1 MASKK
6 QKQQKKGIFFARKAQ
21 QVLAGGLSHS
31 QELEVSL
38 HSGLYLLV
46 FNKRGI
52 DRSVKAG
59 LLLIKVEMLRL
70 MEVEDWKEQ
79 SLRVVIIMLSYSICT
94 SVSSI
99 IV

>member
-1 MASKK
+1 M
-6 QKQQKKGIFFARKAQ
+6 
-21 QVLAGGLSHS
+21 AGGLSHS

-52 DRSVKAG
+52 DRSVKAE
-59 LLLIKVEMLRL
+59 LLINKVEMLQL

-79 SLRVVIIMLSYSICT
+79 SLRDLIIMLSYSIRLFHP
-94 SVSSI
+94 SVTQPVHGGI
-99 IV
+99 ISGAGKEES